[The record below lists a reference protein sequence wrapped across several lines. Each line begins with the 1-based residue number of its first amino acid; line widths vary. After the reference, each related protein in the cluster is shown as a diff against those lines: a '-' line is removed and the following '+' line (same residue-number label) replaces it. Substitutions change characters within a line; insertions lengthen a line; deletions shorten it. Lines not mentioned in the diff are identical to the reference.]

1 MAYMNVKCYHD
12 WRILMGQ
19 TLATKVG
26 TLARRGE
33 QAAETQ
39 SIRVPKAAELISE
52 KLRRRI
58 VLGELNAGDALPSET
73 EMMSEFNVSRASLR
87 EAFRVLEA
95 EALIEVKRG
104 ARGGAR
110 IKLPSDEIAA
120 KSIGL
125 LLQIR
130 GATLKEVLE
139 ARLIIEPP
147 LMRSLAV
154 GRSDADLTALRE
166 HLAWERDHLA
176 DFKVFALATAEL
188 HRILMQRAGN
198 VVLALMTGML
208 DEIFRRHVTHFIARA
223 RADQLELNRLAL
235 ANHTLLVDMIE
246 ARNSEAAEAVWRQH
260 MQRLKDVV
268 LGELGEASILDLYG
282 S

>member
-1 MAYMNVKCYHD
+1 MSVALKGASLAN
-12 WRILMGQ
+12 RIQ
-19 TLATKVG
+19 TR
-26 TLARRGE
+26 ARRTVA
-33 QAAETQ
+33 AAEAHP
-39 SIRVPKAAELISE
+39 IRVPKAAELISE

-58 VLGELNAGDALPSET
+58 VLGELQAGDALPSET
-73 EMMSEFNVSRASLR
+73 ELMSEFNVSRASLR

-120 KSIGL
+120 NSIGL

-147 LMRSLAV
+147 LMRTLAV
-154 GRSDADLTALRE
+154 SRNDDDLKALRD
-166 HLAWERDHLA
+166 HLAWERDHIA
-176 DFKVFALATAEL
+176 DFKIFALATAEL

-208 DEIFRRHVTHFIARA
+208 DEIFRRHVTHFVARA
-223 RADQLELNRLAL
+223 RADQLELNKVAL
-235 ANHTLLVDMIE
+235 TNHTLLIDMIE
-246 ARNSEAAEAVWRQH
+246 ARNAEAAEAVWRQH
-260 MQRLKDVV
+260 MQRLKDIV
-268 LGELGEASILDLYG
+268 LGELGETSILDLYG
-282 S
+282 G

>member
-1 MAYMNVKCYHD
+1 M
-12 WRILMGQ
+12 
-19 TLATKVG
+19 
-26 TLARRGE
+26 ARRDEGRSGRIAP
-33 QAAETQ
+33 QGRQ
-39 SIRVPKAAELISE
+39 PIRVPKAAELISE

-58 VLGELNAGDALPSET
+58 VLGELRAGDALPSET

-110 IKLPSDEIAA
+110 IKLPSDEIAS

-130 GATLKEVLE
+130 GASLKEVLE

-147 LMRSLAV
+147 LMRSLAIT
-154 GRSDADLTALRE
+154 RTEADLTEL
-166 HLAWERDHLA
+166 RDHLTWEYDHIA

-188 HRILMQRAGN
+188 HRILMQCAGN

-208 DEIFRRHVTHFIARA
+208 DEIFRRHVTHFVARA
-223 RADQLELNRLAL
+223 RTDQLELNKAAL

-246 ARNSEAAEAVWRQH
+246 ARNAEAAEAVWRQH
-260 MQRLKDVV
+260 MQRLKDIV
-268 LGELGEASILDLYG
+268 LGELGEASVLDLYG
-282 S
+282 G

>member
-1 MAYMNVKCYHD
+1 M
-12 WRILMGQ
+12 
-19 TLATKVG
+19 
-26 TLARRGE
+26 RGVE
-33 QAAETQ
+33 MQ

-58 VLGELNAGDALPSET
+58 VLGELKAGDALPSET

-147 LMRSLAV
+147 LMRALAAS
-154 GRSDADLTALRE
+154 RSDDDLKALRD
-166 HLAWERDHLA
+166 HLTWERDNIA

-188 HRILMQRAGN
+188 HRILMQRASN

-208 DEIFRRHVTHFIARA
+208 DEIFRRHVTHFVARA
-223 RADQLELNRLAL
+223 RADQLELNKVAL
-235 ANHTLLVDMIE
+235 ANHTLLIDMIE
-246 ARNSEAAEAVWRQH
+246 ARNAEAAEAVWRQH
-260 MQRLKDVV
+260 MQRLKEVV
-268 LGELGEASILDLYG
+268 LGELGETSILDLYG
-282 S
+282 GQLT